1 MKKLG
6 IAAAILGIFLV
17 GEAPK
22 IAHAEFIANIE
33 QVGSDVVVTGSG
45 SLDLSG
51 LTSVAPKDA
60 IASVEGSTANLF
72 IGPASAVSVD
82 VYSGISGPSSFGSGL
97 NAFASS
103 GTGPTT
109 GVLGLTDFLDVPSG
123 YVSGTALSDSSTYD
137 NTTLASLG
145 LTPGTYTYTWGTPD
159 DSFVINIGTTPLPA
173 ALPLFAGGLGM
184 IGLLAR
190 GRKRKSK
197 SALAA
202 A

>member
-6 IAAAILGIFLV
+6 IAAAALGVFLV
-17 GEAPK
+17 AEAPT
-22 IAHAEFIANIE
+22 IAHAVFIADIE
-33 QVGSDVVVTGSG
+33 QVGSNVVVTGSG

-72 IGPASAVSVD
+72 IGQATTVSVD

-109 GVLGLTDFLDVPSG
+109 GVLGLTGFLDVPSG
-123 YVSGTALSDSSTYD
+123 YVSGTALADSSTYD
-137 NTTLASLG
+137 NATSPVLG
-145 LTPGTYTYTWGTPD
+145 
-159 DSFVINIGTTPLPA
+159 
-173 ALPLFAGGLGM
+173 
-184 IGLLAR
+184 
-190 GRKRKSK
+190 
-197 SALAA
+197 
-202 A
+202 